1 MARKTNTEINGIKYF
16 QIYPTITLPDGTKI
30 RKKFYGTGKED
41 ALKQKE
47 GFLENLRQSAPIGDT
62 MAELI
67 KYWMY
72 HVIRLDNKIKPQSF
86 ERYEGIYRLYI
97 KSSVIASMS
106 LITISKQTIQNYYN
120 RLYEN
125 SGLTKSQIV
134 NLNKV
139 LKKFFFYCIEEGLIE
154 KNPCYKV
161 AIPGDR
167 EYDDEEEIFIF
178 TDNEI
183 ERIEKTLVG
192 NPDRKFVLFAL
203 GTGMRMGEL
212 MALRHQDIE
221 YNTINIRWTLSYH
234 AVIDKEGNS
243 VRITELVIPKSKSSI
258 RAIPIPK
265 YLINEYVPGNP
276 NDFVFPNSN
285 GRFMDKSNFT
295 RRWRKILAKADV
307 PYRKFHGTRHTYITK
322 LVQKGA
328 NLATVKELAGHG
340 NIQMTMRYTHI
351 NMDDKQSAVD
361 LLG

>member
-1 MARKTNTEINGIKYF
+1 MARKTNIEINGIKYF
-16 QIYPTITLPDGTKI
+16 QIYPTITLPDGTKV
-30 RKKFYGTGKED
+30 RKKFYGVSKQD

-47 GFLENLRQSAPIGDT
+47 EYLDGLKESAPDGKMGDV
-62 MAELI
+62 I
-67 KYWMY
+67 DYWMY
-72 HVIRLDNKIKPQSF
+72 NVIRLDNKIKPQSF
-86 ERYEGIYRLYI
+86 ERYEGIYRMYI
-97 KSSVIASMS
+97 KGSVIASMS
-106 LITISKQTIQNYYN
+106 LTDISKQAIQNFYN

-125 SGLTKSQIV
+125 VGLTKSQIV

-154 KNPCYKV
+154 KNPCFKV

-178 TDNEI
+178 TDDEI
-183 ERIEKTLVG
+183 KRIESALEG
-192 NPDRKFVLFAL
+192 NPDKLFVRFAF

-221 YNTINIRWTLSYH
+221 NYTINVRWTLTHH
-234 AVIDKEGNS
+234 AVIDKDGK
-243 VRITELVIPKSKSSI
+243 RTRTKELCIPKSKSSI
-258 RAIPIPK
+258 RTIPIPK
-265 YLINEYVPGNP
+265 YLREEYIPGDP
-276 NDFVFPNSN
+276 EGFVFPNAN
-285 GRFMDKSNFT
+285 GNFMEKSNFI
-295 RRWRKILAKADV
+295 RRWKKILEKADV
-307 PYRKFHGTRHTYITK
+307 PYKKFHGTRHTYITK

-351 NMDDKQSAVD
+351 NMDDKRNAVD